1 MTQKFGLVLE
11 GAQSPGFDLRITP
24 DWNSVPSILSFSSKR
39 LQSSVSLDE
48 RWGKGQR
55 RKKQQ
60 FMFSVVQTET
70 QGDGGD
76 VLGAAQNSSRVRQC
90 SDFFLLQFRLQSG
103 LCLTLHVNGFGLVSG
118 PKAVSSSGN
127 PWLFHYRGSRT
138 VPLVILV
145 DHLFRWVR
153 LRHQPTL
160 AFTAFERAVSVER
173 QF

>member
-1 MTQKFGLVLE
+1 
-11 GAQSPGFDLRITP
+11 
-24 DWNSVPSILSFSSKR
+24 
-39 LQSSVSLDE
+39 
-48 RWGKGQR
+48 
-55 RKKQQ
+55 
-60 FMFSVVQTET
+60 MFSVVQTET

-76 VLGAAQNSSRVRQC
+76 VLGAAQNSSRARQC